1 MSKLGLSFFRPALG
15 SDATLMDARQ
25 NNLLVYL
32 MAVGGSSLFFY
43 LIPSVDVDRHFH
55 LLTSVVMVMM
65 VPLVWQRRFF
75 SFVVHTATLVS
86 LALITYVASRSG
98 GINSMVLVWLN
109 VLAMP
114 VLLLLGPRATRVWLS
129 IILVTMGA
137 LFLGSTNGWIGA
149 DVNMTPEAVPRAVL
163 NSVLAAGNLMLG
175 VRLYEHLH
183 EQQLKQL
190 NARNEEIK
198 AIHQA
203 LLSAQAQKDEFV
215 AAVGHELRTP
225 MNAILGFNGVLRQ
238 ALSDRADQVEVVDH
252 IRRSTSHLLQ
262 VVNDILD
269 FSQLQEGQLQ
279 LRPHDFELSVL
290 MQELLD
296 SFKDKAQEKA
306 LGWRGHLD
314 PQLPCLVRAD
324 RQRVLQICRHLLD
337 HAFQRTDQGEVVLRF
352 VQQGERL
359 RVEVADTGRGI
370 APAQQAQIFKRF
382 EQAELPTPS
391 ALAGTGLGLAICDK
405 LVTLHGG
412 EIGVDSA
419 EGHGAM
425 VWFEIPWLAASPVPA
440 LAETRVSEVA
450 DGALRILVVDDNAM
464 NQMVARL
471 QLKQCWPQA
480 QVVVV
485 STAAEA
491 LAQLQANVFDVALL
505 DLIMPVMD
513 GLQLTQ
519 QIRQQ
524 LPVTTAHMPIL
535 ALTANALPSEHQRCL
550 DAGMD
555 GVLQKP
561 MDLEQL
567 VRVITQQLAQRRS
580 PHRA

>member
-1 MSKLGLSFFRPALG
+1 MSKRGLSFFRSGWG
-15 SDATLMDARQ
+15 SDAPSVDVRQ
-25 NNLLVYL
+25 SNLLVYL
-32 MAVGGSSLFFY
+32 TAVGGSALFFY
-43 LIPSVDVDRHFH
+43 LIPPNYVDRNAY
-55 LLTSVVMVMM
+55 LLTTVVTLLM

-75 SFVVHTATLVS
+75 SFVVHMTTWVS
-86 LALITYVASRSG
+86 WVLITYVATRSG

-114 VLLLLGPRATRVWLS
+114 VLVLLGPSATRAWLS
-129 IILVTMGA
+129 LILVTIGA
-137 LFLGSTNGWIGA
+137 LFFSSMNGWIGA
-149 DVNMTPEAVPRAVL
+149 DVNMSPEYVPPVVL
-163 NSVLAAGNLMLG
+163 SSVLAAGNLMLC
-175 VRLYEHLH
+175 VRIYEHLH
-183 EQQLKQL
+183 EQQLQQL

-238 ALSDRADQVEVVDH
+238 ALSDRADEVEVVDH

-269 FSQLQEGQLQ
+269 FSQLQEGQLP

-290 MQELLD
+290 LQELLD
-296 SFKDKAQEKA
+296 SFKDKAQEKG

-324 RQRVLQICRHLLD
+324 RQRVLQICRNLLD
-337 HAFQRTDQGEVVLRF
+337 NAFKRTDQGEVVLRF
-352 VQQGERL
+352 VHQGERL
-359 RVEVADTGRGI
+359 RVEVADTGPAI
-370 APAQQAQIFKRF
+370 APAQHAQMFRHF

-391 ALAGTGLGLAICDK
+391 ALADTGLGLAICDK
-405 LVTLHGG
+405 LVTLQGG
-412 EIGVDSA
+412 QIGVDSA
-419 EGHGAM
+419 EGQGAKW
-425 VWFEIPWLAASPVPA
+425 WFEIPLLAVSPVQA
-440 LAETRVSEVA
+440 LAESRQSEVA
-450 DGALRILVVDDNAM
+450 NAAMRILVVDDNAM

-480 QVVVV
+480 QVLVV
-485 STAAEA
+485 SSAAEA
-491 LAQLQANVFDVALL
+491 LEQLQTQVFDVALI
-505 DLIMPVMD
+505 DMVMPVMD
-513 GLQLTQ
+513 GLQLTR

-524 LPVTTAHMPIL
+524 WPTTTAHMPIL
-535 ALTANALPSEHQRCL
+535 ALTANAQPAEHQRCL

-555 GVLQKP
+555 DVLLKP

-567 VRVITQQLAQRRS
+567 VRVVSQQMALRRR

>member
-1 MSKLGLSFFRPALG
+1 MSKIGLSFFRSGLG

-25 NNLLVYL
+25 NILLVYL
-32 MAVGGSSLFFY
+32 MAVGGSSLLFY
-43 LIPSVDVDRHFH
+43 LIPPIYVDRNAH
-55 LLTSVVMVMM
+55 LLTAVVMVMM
-65 VPLVWQRRFF
+65 APLVWQRRFF

-86 LALITYVASRSG
+86 LVLITYVASQSG
-98 GINSMVLVWLN
+98 GINAMVLVWLN

-114 VLLLLGPRATRVWLS
+114 VLLLLGPRATRVWMS
-129 IILVTMGA
+129 IILVTIGA
-137 LFLGSTNGWIGA
+137 LFLSSVNGRIGTEVNTN
-149 DVNMTPEAVPRAVL
+149 PEAVPRAVL

-183 EQQLKQL
+183 EHQLKQL
-190 NARNEEIK
+190 NARNEKIK

-203 LLSAQAQKDEFV
+203 LLSARAQKDEFV

-238 ALSDRADQVEVVDH
+238 ALSDRPDQVEVVDH

-279 LRPHDFELSVL
+279 LRPDDVELSVL

-296 SFKDKAQEKA
+296 SFKDKAQEKG
-306 LGWRGHLD
+306 LRWSGHLD

-324 RQRVLQICRHLLD
+324 RQRVLQICRNLLD
-337 HAFQRTDQGEVVLRF
+337 NAFKRTEQGAVVLNF
-352 VQQGERL
+352 VHQGERL

-370 APAQQAQIFKRF
+370 APAEQAQIFRRF
-382 EQAELPTPS
+382 EHAELPAPN
-391 ALAGTGLGLAICDK
+391 ALADTGLGLAICEK
-405 LVTLHGG
+405 LVTLQGG
-412 EIGVDSA
+412 QIGVDSA
-419 EGHGAM
+419 EGHGAKM
-425 VWFEIPWLAASPVPA
+425 WFEIPLLAVPPVQA
-440 LAETRVSEVA
+440 LAETPVSEVA
-450 DGALRILVVDDNAM
+450 DAALRILVVDDNAM

-471 QLKQCWPQA
+471 QLKKCWPQA
-480 QVVVV
+480 QVVVA
-485 STAAEA
+485 SSAAEA
-491 LAQLQANVFDVALL
+491 LERLQAQVFDVALI
-505 DLIMPVMD
+505 DMIMPVMD

-524 LPVTTAHMPIL
+524 LPATTAHMPIL
-535 ALTANALPSEHQRCL
+535 GLTANTHPAEHQRCL

-555 GVLQKP
+555 DVLLKP
-561 MDLEQL
+561 MDLAQL
-567 VRVITQQLAQRRS
+567 VRAVNQQLANGRRS
-580 PHRA
+580 HRA

>member
-1 MSKLGLSFFRPALG
+1 MSKLGLSFFRSGLG

-25 NNLLVYL
+25 NNWFVYL

-43 LIPSVDVDRHFH
+43 LIPSIDVDRNAH
-55 LLTSVVMVMM
+55 LLTAVVMLLM
-65 VPLVWQRRFF
+65 VPLVWQRRLF
-75 SFVVHTATLVS
+75 SFLVHTATLVS
-86 LALITYVASRSG
+86 LVLITYVATRSG

-129 IILVTMGA
+129 IILVTIGA
-137 LFLGSTNGWIGA
+137 LFLGSMNGWIGA
-149 DVNMTPEAVPRAVL
+149 DVNMTPEAVLRTVL

-252 IRRSTSHLLQ
+252 IRRSTGHLLQ

-296 SFKDKAQEKA
+296 SFKDKAQEKV

-314 PQLPCLVRAD
+314 PHLPCLVRAD
-324 RQRVLQICRHLLD
+324 RQRVLQICRNLLD
-337 HAFQRTDQGEVVLRF
+337 NAFKRTDQGDVALRF
-352 VQQGERL
+352 VHQGERL
-359 RVEVADTGRGI
+359 RVEVVDTGPSI
-370 APAQQAQIFKRF
+370 APAEQAQIFRRF

-419 EGHGAM
+419 EGHGAKM
-425 VWFEIPWLAASPVPA
+425 WFEIPLLAVPPVQA

-450 DGALRILVVDDNAM
+450 DTTLRILVVDDNAM
-464 NQMVARL
+464 NQSVARL

-491 LAQLQANVFDVALL
+491 LERLQAQVFDVALI
-505 DLIMPVMD
+505 DMIMPVMD

-524 LPVTTAHMPIL
+524 LPATTAHMPIL
-535 ALTANALPSEHQRCL
+535 ALTANTHPAEHQRCL

-555 GVLQKP
+555 DVLLKP
-561 MDLEQL
+561 MDLAQL
-567 VRVITQQLAQRRS
+567 VRAVNQQLANDRRA
-580 PHRA
+580 HRA